1 MATANPEL
9 VANGVVTNGGP
20 PDDEVE
26 LLRGSVQAGVVAQ
39 YAIAFAAAVGLIYL
53 FKPELVT
60 VLVAT
65 LLAFALEPMVLALAR
80 VQVPRPVGAA
90 IALLLLL
97 GLSVA
102 LVFFF
107 YNRAID
113 SMEELPRF
121 SATIREDMEK
131 VQARADQ
138 IETSTRSVLP
148 GQTGKKPIPVQ
159 CRNPTGSQN

>member
-39 YAIAFAAAVGLIYL
+39 YVIAFAAAVGLIYP
-53 FKPELVT
+53 FKPVLVT

-90 IALLLLL
+90 IALLLL

-102 LVFFF
+102 LDFFF
-107 YNRAID
+107 CNRAID
-113 SMEELPRF
+113 AMEELPRF